1 MLALVYI
8 RDKLTKANS
17 YYDEITTTMSDFSV
31 ILKDVP
37 AVIGVQ
43 AKIRKMF
50 EQFFSAP
57 YKIEELVVIGHL
69 KEFYLLEREKKK
81 LLEKKKRLIGRE
93 EANEDEI
100 NAIDYEIRQNE
111 ELT

>member
-1 MLALVYI
+1 MSIARLEYNITAPEQIIRVASFIIQMLALVYI

-17 YYDEITTTMSDFSV
+17 YYDEITTSMSDYSV

-50 EQFFSAP
+50 EKFFSEP
-57 YKIEELVVIGHL
+57 YKIE
-69 KEFYLLEREKKK
+69 
-81 LLEKKKRLIGRE
+81 
-93 EANEDEI
+93 
-100 NAIDYEIRQNE
+100 
-111 ELT
+111 

>member
-1 MLALVYI
+1 MSIARLEYNITAPEQIIRVASFIIQMLALVYI

-17 YYDEITTTMSDFSV
+17 YYDEITTSMSDYSV

-50 EQFFSAP
+50 
-57 YKIEELVVIGHL
+57 
-69 KEFYLLEREKKK
+69 
-81 LLEKKKRLIGRE
+81 
-93 EANEDEI
+93 
-100 NAIDYEIRQNE
+100 
-111 ELT
+111 